1 LGNQPGRHL
10 NDLVR
15 FPVFRKSCLNFT
27 II

>member
-15 FPVFRKSCLNFT
+15 FQVFRKSCLNFT